1 MGVSGSQRAA
11 LKLSAGSPCDLTASD
26 ENDVVNVNAVPRSN
40 GEPDDIGARVDLHAV
55 ARLAHDDESL
65 FRIMRGTDGGARR
78 NVTIRVEN
86 RAFDVQRIMVLAAKN
101 QELFETPCDEELA
114 FAHEAQIAGAQERPF
129 SVVETTAKRCFRFLG
144 APPIAVSDACT
155 AHPNLANREGGELP
169 ERLRI
174 YDAHVQP
181 WNGRP
186 AADDAAHTFPIG
198 LRELR
203 ATRLES

>member
-1 MGVSGSQRAA
+1 MNIDRAFRAPLLRGNFGFEKLYERPHRVLWRQACELTLGVSGSQRAA

-86 RAFDVQRIMVLAAKN
+86 RAFDVQRIMVRICLP
-101 QELFETPCDEELA
+101 LT
-114 FAHEAQIAGAQERPF
+114 
-129 SVVETTAKRCFRFLG
+129 LG
-144 APPIAVSDACT
+144 
-155 AHPNLANREGGELP
+155 
-169 ERLRI
+169 
-174 YDAHVQP
+174 
-181 WNGRP
+181 
-186 AADDAAHTFPIG
+186 
-198 LRELR
+198 
-203 ATRLES
+203 